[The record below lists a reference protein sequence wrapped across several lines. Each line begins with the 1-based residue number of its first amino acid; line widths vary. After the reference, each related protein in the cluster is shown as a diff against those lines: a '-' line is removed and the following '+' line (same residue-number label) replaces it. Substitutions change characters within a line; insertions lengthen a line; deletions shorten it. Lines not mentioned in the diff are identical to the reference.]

1 MPHDTLRD
9 LFLEQ
14 VQDMHSACT
23 QSHEMTRALAN
34 AATNTDLKEALLDGV
49 RGIERGR
56 DTIEQIAAKE
66 NVNAERERCR
76 GMEGLVEEANS
87 DVFGKEFTDD
97 DTRDAAII
105 AQYQRMAH
113 YAIAGYGTLCA
124 FARRLDLDDT
134 HEALEHCLKKSYD
147 GDHRM
152 TEIARGEVNPQAA

>member
-1 MPHDTLRD
+1 MSNDSLRD

-23 QSHEMTRALAN
+23 QSHEMTRTLAD
-34 AATNTDLKEALLDGV
+34 AAVNEDLKEALLDGV

-56 DTIEQIAAKE
+56 DTLAEIATHEKVDAEKE
-66 NVNAERERCR
+66 FCR
-76 GMEGLVEEANS
+76 GMKGLVDEAQS
-87 DVFGKEFTDD
+87 DVFGKSFDDD

-124 FARRLDLDDT
+124 FARRLKLDEA

-147 GDHRM
+147 GDRRM
-152 TEIARGEVNPQAA
+152 TEIATGEINPQAV